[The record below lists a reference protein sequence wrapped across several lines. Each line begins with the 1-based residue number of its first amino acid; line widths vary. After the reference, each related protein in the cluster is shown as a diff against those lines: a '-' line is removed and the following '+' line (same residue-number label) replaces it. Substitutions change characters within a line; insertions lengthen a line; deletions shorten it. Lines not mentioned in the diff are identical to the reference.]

1 MKQNA
6 QKGMPQT
13 SDPVRVGAA
22 PEPMLTDTERFS
34 LNNADMEKTIKINL
48 QDMSFDVELHG
59 ISLNNIKD
67 LSTISDDVAENLK
80 RALQLLG
87 ADPKRTEDGVS
98 LLRQGKRDIQYILQ
112 GCFSAPQNPNR

>member
-1 MKQNA
+1 
-6 QKGMPQT
+6 MPQT

-22 PEPMLTDTERFS
+22 PVPMLTVAERFS
-34 LNNADMEKTIKINL
+34 LNYTDMEKKIRINL

-59 ISLNNIKD
+59 ISLNNIKN

-87 ADPKRTEDGVS
+87 ADPKRTEDAVS
-98 LLRQGKRDIQYILQ
+98 LLRQGKRDIQYILK
-112 GCFSAPQNPNR
+112 GCFSEPQNPNS